1 MHILGWRVGAVE
13 ASSSRHLRPR
23 SKRQILLKAAWQRQ
37 SAPFNI
43 RVTTLTHG
51 VSLRRLAGN
60 LY

>member
-1 MHILGWRVGAVE
+1 MHILGWRAGAVE
-13 ASSSRHLRPR
+13 ASSSRRLRPR
-23 SKRQILLKAAWQRQ
+23 SKRQTLLKAARQRPKR
-37 SAPFNI
+37 SLHS